1 MEKEQKVPNKVT
13 STSENGVKKAIIH
26 LSGNLTLDE
35 VSAVKLLMLQNFD
48 KYQNFEIKISDV
60 ENIDLGI
67 VQLLYSFKWTAERK
81 SKTVQFKI
89 SLAEEHMMLLGR
101 SGFSELVTNN

>member
-26 LSGNLTLDE
+26 LSENLTLDE
-35 VSAVKLLMLQNFD
+35 VAAVKLLMLQNFD

-81 SKTVQFKI
+81 SKTVHFNI
-89 SLAEEHMMLLGR
+89 SLAEEHMMLLDR
-101 SGFSELVTNN
+101 SGFSELVNNN